1 MLGALSHLKKK
12 KLKNASYLKKNL
24 KNALHTGTLNYWTR
38 LYFNELYFCVEGI
51 IIEHWRTSQD
61 SLVRQND
68 LPPVFSNRFFSAPLL
83 LAIMKIIGK
92 DLWTAKIINQK
103 VNLLLSATRQRT
115 RVKWFWEAL
124 VRVPLL
130 ATFIS
135 TNIAITST
143 HLLSGERFPLCQL
156 HLKFHNTPSFL
167 LVRRLIYCRHISQ
180 VAIY

>member
-1 MLGALSHLKKK
+1 MLEALSHLKKK
-12 KLKNASYLKKNL
+12 AEERQLLEKNL

-92 DLWTAKIINQK
+92 DL
-103 VNLLLSATRQRT
+103 
-115 RVKWFWEAL
+115 
-124 VRVPLL
+124 
-130 ATFIS
+130 
-135 TNIAITST
+135 
-143 HLLSGERFPLCQL
+143 
-156 HLKFHNTPSFL
+156 
-167 LVRRLIYCRHISQ
+167 
-180 VAIY
+180 